1 MSDTPSDVTQL
12 LDQRYRE
19 RTAADRVRMAASM
32 FGTAV
37 ALARAGIQ
45 SQHTGAT
52 EGEIRVLLLRRLYA
66 GQLGEAML
74 SELDRQQSNLNRG

>member
-1 MSDTPSDVTQL
+1 MSDTPSDVTML
-12 LDQRYRE
+12 LDHRYRE

-52 EGEIRVLLLRRLYA
+52 DREVRALLLRRLYA
-66 GQLGEAML
+66 DQLGEATL
-74 SELDRQQSNLNRG
+74 SELGRRDR